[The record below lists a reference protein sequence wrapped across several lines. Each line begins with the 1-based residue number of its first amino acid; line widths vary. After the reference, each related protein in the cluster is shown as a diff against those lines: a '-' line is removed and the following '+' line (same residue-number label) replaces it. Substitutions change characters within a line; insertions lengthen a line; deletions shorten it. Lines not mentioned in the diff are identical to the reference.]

1 MNGGLI
7 LSGIEEDFF
16 RLRDSEKAVQME
28 AYMKNRFPF
37 FGIQAGERKAVLLK
51 YKKEIRNLPKD
62 DRFKLVRDLWER
74 DEREYQQL
82 AVDIHSDQ
90 YRELKAEDLPHLEDL
105 ITTKSWWDT
114 VDLIASR
121 LVGNVLQHEPKAQ
134 SRYCKLW
141 LNSKN
146 MWLQR
151 TAILFQLKYKRNTDF
166 SLLQKI
172 IIELMGSNEFFIQ
185 KAIGWSLREYSKTNP
200 EAVRAFIEH
209 NTLKPLSVREG
220 SKYLK

>member
-1 MNGGLI
+1 MTAQSLVPE
-7 LSGIEEDFF
+7 IEKEFIRVQNPD
-16 RLRDSEKAVQME
+16 KAVQME
-28 AYMKNRFPF
+28 AYMKSRFPF
-37 FGIQAGERKAVLLK
+37 FGIQAGERKAVQKK
-51 YKKEIRNLPKD
+51 YQKEIRALSKE
-62 DRFKLVRDLWER
+62 DRFQLVRDLWER

-82 AVDIHSDQ
+82 AVDIHSDR
-90 YRELKAEDLPHLEDL
+90 YRELKMEDLSHIVTL

-121 LVGNVLQHEPKAQ
+121 LVGQILQNEPNAQ
-134 SRYCKLW
+134 KQYCKLW

-151 TAILFQLKYKRNTDF
+151 TAVLFQLKYKNHTDF
-166 SLLQKI
+166 DLLGDI
-172 IIELMGSNEFFIQ
+172 IVQLKESNEFFIQ
-185 KAIGWSLREYSKTNP
+185 KAIGWALREYSKTNP
-200 EAVRAFIEH
+200 NVVREFMNT

>member
-1 MNGGLI
+1 MTGRDVLGGI
-7 LSGIEEDFF
+7 KEEFI
-16 RLRDSEKAVQME
+16 RIQNPEKAGHMK
-28 AYMKNRFPF
+28 AYMKNRYPF
-37 FGIQAGERKAVLLK
+37 FGIQAGERKAVQ
-51 YKKEIRNLPKD
+51 KKFQREIRALSKGE
-62 DRFKLVRDLWER
+62 RFQLVRDLWGR

-82 AVDIHSDQ
+82 AVDIHSDR
-90 YRELKAEDLPHLEDL
+90 YRELTIEDLPHLEEL
-105 ITTKSWWDT
+105 ITQKSWWDT

-121 LVGNVLQHEPKAQ
+121 LVAQ
-134 SRYCKLW
+134 ILKDNQKEQQKYCNRW
-141 LNSKN
+141 LNSQN